1 MNWEIKRID
10 LWSAIKISFV
20 ANAVLGFILGLFI
33 GLMTA
38 ALSEFLAPFIAMSGQ
53 DVEQLSS
60 ASGAG
65 MVIFMPFFMAFFMA
79 VVYGVILTGI
89 LVGLYNL
96 VAKFAG
102 GIKVNLEQQSLVSG
116 VVPPATGAVT
126 TPPPYAY
133 E

>member
-10 LWSAIKISFV
+10 LWSAIKVSFV

-79 VVYGVILTGI
+79 VAYGVIVTGI
-89 LVGLYNL
+89 IVGIYNL

-102 GIKVNLEQQSLVSG
+102 GIKVNLEQQALASGPVSQ
-116 VVPPATGAVT
+116 P
-126 TPPPYAY
+126 
-133 E
+133 

>member
-20 ANAVLGFILGLFI
+20 ANAVLGFVLGLLI
-33 GLMTA
+33 GLLSA
-38 ALSEFLAPFIAMSGQ
+38 ALTEFLAPFMAMSGQ
-53 DVEQLSS
+53 EIEGLSS
-60 ASGAG
+60 ASSAG
-65 MVIFMPFFMAFFMA
+65 MIIFMPFFMAFFMA
-79 VVYGVILTGI
+79 VAYGVIVTGI
-89 LVGLYNL
+89 IVGIYNL

-102 GIKVNLEQQSLVSG
+102 GIKVNLEQQALAGGPVSQSPG
-116 VVPPATGAVT
+116 TT